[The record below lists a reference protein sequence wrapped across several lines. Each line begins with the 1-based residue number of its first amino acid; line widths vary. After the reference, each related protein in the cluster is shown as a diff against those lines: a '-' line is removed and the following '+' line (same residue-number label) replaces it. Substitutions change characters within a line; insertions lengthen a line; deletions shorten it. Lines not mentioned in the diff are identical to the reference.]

1 MIGGL
6 CKSAGVASLAA
17 AGLLMGGV
25 TARAADLGGNC
36 CADLEERVA
45 ELEATTVRKG
55 NRKVSLEVSGH
66 VNEAILFWDDGYD
79 QAAYI
84 VTNNYSRTRFRF
96 KGSARINADWSAGF
110 LIEMG
115 ARWTGDSAAAS
126 QFTTAKTEL
135 DIRHQALYVKSN
147 TLGTVW
153 LGHTSTAVDGIADIC
168 LGCTITSTH
177 EAALG
182 WGGFETRF
190 RGDELAFG
198 PTWGALGAGNNVASG
213 ASRRQ
218 VLRYISP
225 TLAGFVFSADWGGS
239 TNTWDDQTW
248 SVALRYAGEFNSI
261 RIAGG
266 IGYHEEDGSVY
277 EEGCATNP
285 SIYCGDFVHDSFRR
299 GWGGSLS
306 IQHVPT
312 GLFIAGSYGEQQDT
326 DNTFNGLRD
335 KTDGWSVVGG
345 IGQRWSSLGKTTF
358 WGRYGEYTGRSG
370 HAGEYLFDE
379 GFAEFV
385 DGASTV
391 WSLGLNQQIDAAA
404 MELYVTYWNVS
415 GTIND
420 SESNAKVDPRD
431 FNAIMTGARIKF

>member
-6 CKSAGVASLAA
+6 FKPAGVASIAA

-25 TARAADLGGNC
+25 SAQAADLGGNC

-110 LIEMG
+110 LIEIG

-126 QFTTAKTEL
+126 QVTTAKTDL
-135 DIRHQALYVKSN
+135 DIRHQALYVKSE
-147 TLGTVW
+147 TFGTVW
-153 LGHTSTAVDGIADIC
+153 LGHTSTSVDGIADIC

-182 WGGFETRF
+182 WGGFNTRF
-190 RGDELAFG
+190 FGDKDALG
-198 PTWGALGAGNNVASG
+198 PTWGDLGAGNNVASG

-225 TLAGFVFSADWGGS
+225 TVAGFVLSADWGAS
-239 TNTWDDQTW
+239 TNGYLGDDQTW
-248 SVALRYAGEFNSI
+248 SVALRYAAEFNSI

-277 EEGCATNP
+277 NEDG
-285 SIYCGDFVHDSFRR
+285 SFRHNSFLR

-306 IQHVPT
+306 FQHVPT
-312 GLFIAGSYGEQQDT
+312 GLFIAGSYGEQE
-326 DNTFNGLRD
+326 NTAGIFDGLRN

-345 IGQRWSSLGKTTF
+345 IGQRWSSLGRTTF
-358 WGRYGEYTGRSG
+358 WGRYGQYTGRTM
-370 HAGEYLFDE
+370 HTEAGGYLDTE
-379 GFAEFV
+379 FAVEFV

-420 SESNAKVDPRD
+420 SESNASFGPRD
-431 FNAIMTGARIKF
+431 FNAVMTGARIKF